1 MRHWQSPGPPR
12 ELVERVAA
20 GILGAGVRVLDL
32 GCGAGAEAVY
42 LAAHGCRVQGVD
54 SSAEALVLARR
65 AAAEAAVEV
74 EWIEASVLAL
84 PLADQSVDFAYD
96 RGCLHLFERPAR
108 QRYAGELARVLVP
121 GGSLLLRGARYT
133 DEEAGLFAI
142 DGKSLDRVFAKHGF
156 QRQRVQSRPLTAAAG
171 DIAGN
176 LVLLHSTKQ

>member
-1 MRHWQSPGPPR
+1 
-12 ELVERVAA
+12 VAA
-20 GILGAGVRVLDL
+20 GTLGAGIQVLDL

-42 LAAHGCRVQGVD
+42 LARHGCRVRGVD

-65 AAAEAAVEV
+65 AAAEAGVEV

-84 PLADQSVDFAYD
+84 PLADHSVDFAYD

-108 QRYAGELARVLVP
+108 QRYARELARVLVP

-133 DEEAGLFAI
+133 DEEAGLFAV
-142 DGKSLDRVFAKHGF
+142 DGASLDQVFTSYGF
-156 QRQRVQSRPLTAAAG
+156 ERRLLQSRPLAAAAG

-176 LVLLHSTKQ
+176 LVLLRNGIPRSTCN